1 MPGLCAGGDL
11 QAQHRAAAVHPVH
24 LGSESTAC
32 EGPRTAGV
40 HAEATG
46 SCLQKPVPRSPHR
59 LPQPHLALAPAAVGS
74 DGQRLRRALQAKAV
88 ASGGCAGFPSDKEP
102 PCHRTSSGGGAPP
115 SLRLG
120 RCVTAGQSV
129 AMRAAQRGGRQ
140 GAHLGAQRVHQSQS
154 HDHQP
159 RARSSRAAAA
169 SPLRPRLL
177 LARPRR
183 ADAALGDGQVHASYT
198 FTHGPCE
205 SCYCI
210 AHHPAR
216 NTQRVTR
223 PGARVARHRRQRA
236 RQTRP
241 RRLGR
246 SATSPTRHSLGAL
259 PTARSNACDTADVL
273 PDLGGVRRRI
283 APWLAGAP
291 RRG

>member
-1 MPGLCAGGDL
+1 MPASQATRNLRVTVPRLAAGRHPLSVWG
-11 QAQHRAAAVHPVH
+11 AASRP
-24 LGSESTAC
+24 GSQSPC
-32 EGPRTAGV
+32 GRRS
-40 HAEATG
+40 EAT
-46 SCLQKPVPRSPHR
+46 SR
-59 LPQPHLALAPAAVGS
+59 
-74 DGQRLRRALQAKAV
+74 
-88 ASGGCAGFPSDKEP
+88 
-102 PCHRTSSGGGAPP
+102 
-115 SLRLG
+115 
-120 RCVTAGQSV
+120 
-129 AMRAAQRGGRQ
+129 
-140 GAHLGAQRVHQSQS
+140 AHLGAQRVHQCQS
-154 HDHQP
+154 HNHQP